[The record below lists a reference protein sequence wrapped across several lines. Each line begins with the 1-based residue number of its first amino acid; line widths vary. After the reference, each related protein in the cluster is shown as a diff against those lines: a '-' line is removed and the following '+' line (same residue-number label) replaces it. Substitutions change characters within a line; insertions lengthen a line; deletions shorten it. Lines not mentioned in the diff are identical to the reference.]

1 MYEFFDCHG
10 TRLLVIGEIFNQRV
24 FVDDPLKN
32 EALNALFQV
41 AVSRP
46 LKRDVLSRV
55 DWVEV
60 FGTVVDIQDLLNHVE
75 YDGDE
80 NVVTVYPA
88 FK

>member
-10 TRLLVIGEIFNQRV
+10 TRLLVIGEIFNQRA

-55 DWVEV
+55 DWVDV
-60 FGTVVDIQDLLNHVE
+60 FGTAVGIQNLLS
-75 YDGDE
+75 DAGCDCLE
-80 NVVTVYPA
+80 NLYAAYPA